1 MDEGSNPHSFKQLM
15 CYQKIIAITLKSY
28 EAFFH
33 VVQFHSLRLA
43 AAQH

>member
-1 MDEGSNPHSFKQLM
+1 MDEDSNPDTFKQLM
-15 CYQKIIAITLKSY
+15 CYQKIIAITLRSY
-28 EAFFH
+28 QVFFH